1 MGQSHLVTKLRNML
15 RFILLVFCLSY
26 VTAEPYSGP
35 LASIENRGGQA
46 TVVEH
51 HSPYGY
57 AKSGE
62 YVAVNP
68 GAVHHAKRSVYTLP
82 TLSISYQGGVPT
94 TEGRHTPYGYDK
106 SGEYVAVNPGAVHYA
121 KRSPWTGQCFNYLG
135 EAVKCSTGVSP
146 ALPTLSISQG
156 GVPAIEGRHT
166 PSGYASAGKY
176 VGVSDG
182 VVHYAKRSVDK
193 LPTLAITYQG
203 GVPTTVGRHTPYGY
217 AKSGEYVAVNPGA
230 VHYAKRST
238 WTGECFNYL

>member
-57 AKSGE
+57 AQSGQ

-82 TLSISYQGGVPT
+82 TMSISYQGGVPT
-94 TEGRHTPYGYDK
+94 VEGHHTPYGYAK
-106 SGEYVAVNPGAVHYA
+106 AGKYVAVNPGAVH
-121 KRSPWTGQCFNYLG
+121 
-135 EAVKCSTGVSP
+135 
-146 ALPTLSISQG
+146 
-156 GVPAIEGRHT
+156 H
-166 PSGYASAGKY
+166 
-176 VGVSDG
+176 
-182 VVHYAKRSVDK
+182 AKRSVDT
-193 LPTLAITYQG
+193 LPTLSITYQG

-230 VHYAKRST
+230 VHYAKRSP
-238 WTGECFNYL
+238 WTGECVNNLGKSVECDPVQPTAYAGVPQTGVPEAVVPWNGECVNYLGQTVDCRGF

>member
-26 VTAEPYSGP
+26 VTAELYSGP

-57 AKSGE
+57 ARSGR

-82 TLSISYQGGVPT
+82 TL
-94 TEGRHTPYGYDK
+94 
-106 SGEYVAVNPGAVHYA
+106 
-121 KRSPWTGQCFNYLG
+121 
-135 EAVKCSTGVSP
+135 
-146 ALPTLSISQG
+146 
-156 GVPAIEGRHT
+156 
-166 PSGYASAGKY
+166 
-176 VGVSDG
+176 
-182 VVHYAKRSVDK
+182 
-193 LPTLAITYQG
+193 AITAQG

-230 VHYAKRST
+230 VHHAKRSP
-238 WTGECFNYL
+238 WTGECFNNLGKSVECDPVQPTAYAGVPQTGVPEAVVPWDGECVNYLGETVKCISE

>member
-35 LASIENRGGQA
+35 LATIENHGGQA

-57 AKSGE
+57 ARSGQ

-68 GAVHHAKRSVYTLP
+68 GAVHHAKRSVYT
-82 TLSISYQGGVPT
+82 
-94 TEGRHTPYGYDK
+94 
-106 SGEYVAVNPGAVHYA
+106 
-121 KRSPWTGQCFNYLG
+121 
-135 EAVKCSTGVSP
+135 
-146 ALPTLSISQG
+146 
-156 GVPAIEGRHT
+156 
-166 PSGYASAGKY
+166 
-176 VGVSDG
+176 
-182 VVHYAKRSVDK
+182 

-217 AKSGEYVAVNPGA
+217 DTSGEYVAVNPGA
-230 VHYAKRST
+230 VHHAKRSSWTGQCFNNLGEAVQCSAGVSPALPTLSVSQGGVPAIEGRHTPSGYALAGKYVGVNPGAVHYAKRSP
-238 WTGECFNYL
+238 WTGECFNYLGEAVNCRMI